1 MSDPIPLAE
10 PLLGGNAR
18 RYLDECV
25 TSNFVSSVGPFVD
38 RFEAAFAGYV
48 GSPHAIA
55 CSSGTAALHV
65 AMRLLE
71 VGPGDE
77 VIVPT
82 LTFIATANPVR
93 YQGATPVLIDSAP
106 GSWHLDPEQLE
117 SELARRD
124 KAGQTQPK
132 AVVAVHLLG
141 QAMDLAPVI
150 AICGRYGIPLVEDAA
165 ESLGAVYR
173 GGGLDGRH
181 VGTLGRI
188 GCYSFNGNKL
198 VTAGG
203 GGMIATADP
212 VLAKRAKHLTTQARL
227 PGPAYWH
234 DEVGYNYRLTNLAA
248 ALGLSQLEQ
257 IGDLLARKAAVAA
270 RYDAALAGLPGIELA
285 PATPWASS
293 SHWLYTVLCDT
304 PERQQRAMRALTEA
318 QIQARPIWT
327 PLHRMAPYAEAQR
340 LGGGIA
346 DDVAARALSLP
357 CSAGL
362 IPAQQERVIAVMAR
376 LPAA

>member
-1 MSDPIPLAE
+1 MSEPIPLAE

-18 RYLDECV
+18 QYLDECL

-65 AMRLLE
+65 ALRLLE

-77 VIVPT
+77 VVVPT

-93 YQGATPVLIDSAP
+93 YQGATPILIDAAP
-106 GSWHLDPEQLE
+106 GTWHLDPERLE
-117 SELARRD
+117 SELARRA
-124 KAGQTQPK
+124 KAGQSQPK
-132 AVVAVHLLG
+132 AVIAVHLLG
-141 QAMDLAPVI
+141 QAMDLAPVT
-150 AICGRYGIPLVEDAA
+150 ALCERYGIPLVEDAA
-165 ESLGAVYR
+165 ESLGAAYHR
-173 GGGLDGRH
+173 GDLAGRH
-181 VGTLGRI
+181 VGTVGRI

-212 VLAKRAKHLTTQARL
+212 TLAKRAKHLTTQARL
-227 PGPAYWH
+227 PGAAYWH

-257 IGDLLARKAAVAA
+257 IDDLLARKAAVAA
-270 RYDAALAGLPGIELA
+270 RYDAALAQVPGLQLA
-285 PATPWASS
+285 PATPWATD
-293 SHWLYTVLCDT
+293 SHWLYTVLFDT
-304 PERQQRAMRALTEA
+304 ADQQQHAMQALSAA

-327 PLHRMAPYAEAQR
+327 PLHRMAPYADAPR
-340 LGGGIA
+340 LGGRIA
-346 DDVAARALSLP
+346 DDVAVRALSLP

-362 IPAQQERVIAVMAR
+362 APEQQQRVIAVMAS
-376 LPAA
+376 LPTA